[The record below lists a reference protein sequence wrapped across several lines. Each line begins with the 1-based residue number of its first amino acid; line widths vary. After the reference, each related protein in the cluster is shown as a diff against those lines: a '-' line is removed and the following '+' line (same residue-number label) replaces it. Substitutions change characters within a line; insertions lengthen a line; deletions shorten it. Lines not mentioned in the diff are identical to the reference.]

1 LNAIENLRLPVS
13 GREAGELR
21 QQMVRLG
28 QVTAWLKASSN
39 GAEAAGVRPSLSAE
53 LKDAED
59 WLGEVAGVAA
69 SAEER
74 LSIAERD
81 YTEAAHA
88 ARDTLQE
95 RDRAVW
101 AATLD
106 AVGPTLRKL
115 GRAVAAVSRR
125 EARLLSLIMALREIG
140 YRNTDTN
147 SGAFAAASAIET
159 ALNEALRQ
167 IAQSVDSSMGRALTD
182 RLQTDPLASL

>member
-59 WLGEVAGVAA
+59 WLGDVAGAAA

-88 ARDTLQE
+88 ARDALQE

-101 AATLD
+101 AATVD
-106 AVGPTLRKL
+106 AAGPALRKL
-115 GRAVAAVSRR
+115 GRAVAAVYQR
-125 EARLLSLIMALREIG
+125 EARLRSLVMALREIG
-140 YRNTDTN
+140 HRNTDTN
-147 SGAFAAASAIET
+147 SGALAAAWAIET
-159 ALNEALRQ
+159 TLNEVRRQ
-167 IAQSVDSSMGRALTD
+167 TAQNVDSSVGRALAD